1 MNNQN
6 NGSSQGGQ
14 VGRPASV
21 PQNEVQR
28 PTHNPPQRPVSMQG
42 QSPQARPAQ
51 PNGTIRRPVQAPAP
65 QAPRQGMPTQGQ
77 PNAPQRPAA
86 MQGHPTAGSIPPV
99 NAAQRPAQQGN
110 APQHPLQSGNSVS
123 RPIQAAP
130 QPQIQR
136 PAQTRS
142 AQQGQPTPAPVIRR
156 AAVNQSAKA
165 KSAPAQPRSSS
176 NTRIIEKDE
185 IERQQALLLKQA
197 RQKSAERYDSEDDDD
212 EEEYGSSVSN
222 AVKSIIKAV
231 LYIVLVAAVA
241 GILSYYVIE
250 FGNDMYAFVK
260 SDEQV
265 EIEIPEYATVEEIST
280 ILGDSG
286 VIKYPNLMIIYS
298 KLKNIDETYN
308 FKAGTYTVN
317 GMMNYDEL
325 LLEFV
330 DKPSTETVR
339 ITIPEGYTVDE
350 MITLF
355 TENGIGTREGFI
367 DVINNYDFD
376 YDFVRAIDMSKHPGR
391 IYRLEGYLYPDTY
404 DFYVSSKES
413 VVINK
418 MLRRFDQIFSDSLEA
433 RAQEMGMTIDEV
445 MNLASLIEKEGRY
458 SADYEMIS
466 SVFHNRLNNS
476 ANYPKLESDATIMY
490 AIQVRDGER
499 KNALTKE
506 DLEYDTPYNSYLYDG
521 LPPGPIA
528 NPGYEAITCALYPAN
543 SKYYFFV
550 SDNYGNTYYG
560 RTLAEHNQNRAKVD
574 RINNQG

>member
-1 MNNQN
+1 MGQAMQRTAP
-6 NGSSQGGQ
+6 NGA
-14 VGRPASV
+14 P
-21 PQNEVQR
+21 QR
-28 PTHNPPQRPVSMQG
+28 PVQSAQPPQRPI
-42 QSPQARPAQ
+42 QSGAQ
-51 PNGTIRRPVQAPAP
+51 
-65 QAPRQGMPTQGQ
+65 Q
-77 PNAPQRPAA
+77 PPQRP
-86 MQGHPTAGSIPPV
+86 IPPRT
-99 NAAQRPAQQGN
+99 AQPAQEN
-110 APQHPLQSGNSVS
+110 KPEAPK
-123 RPIQAAP
+123 
-130 QPQIQR
+130 
-136 PAQTRS
+136 
-142 AQQGQPTPAPVIRR
+142 IRR
-156 AAVNQSAKA
+156 AAVNQSAKPE
-165 KSAPAQPRSSS
+165 KAQQKASP
-176 NTRIIEKDE
+176 NTRIIEKEE
-185 IERQQALLLKQA
+185 IERQQKLLLQQA
-197 RQKSAERYDSEDDDD
+197 RQRSAEQEENEDEDD
-212 EEEYGSSVSN
+212 EEYESSASN

-231 LYIVLVAAVA
+231 VYVILVALVA
-241 GILSYYVIE
+241 GILAYYVIE

-260 SDEQV
+260 SDEQI

-280 ILGDSG
+280 LLGDSG

-298 KLKNIDETYN
+298 KLKKIDETYN
-308 FKAGTYTVN
+308 FKAGIYTVN

-330 DKPSTETVR
+330 EKPSTETVR

-355 TENGIGTREGFI
+355 TEKGIGTRQGFI

-376 YDFVRAIDMSKHPGR
+376 YDFVRAIDMSANPGR

-418 MLRRFDQIFSDSLEA
+418 MLRRFDQIYSDSLKA
-433 RAQEMGMTIDEV
+433 KADEMGLTTDQV

-466 SVFHNRLNNS
+466 SVFHNRLNNP
-476 ANYPKLESDATIMY
+476 AKYPKLESDATIMY

-499 KNALTKE
+499 KSFLTKE

-528 NPGYEAITCALYPAN
+528 NPGYEAITCALYPAK
-543 SKYYFFV
+543 SSYYFFV

-560 RTLAEHNQNRAKVD
+560 KTLAEHNQNRAHVD
-574 RINNQG
+574 KINNQG

>member
-6 NGSSQGGQ
+6 NGIGPNGHMGGQ
-14 VGRPASV
+14 APQRPAPS
-21 PQNEVQR
+21 QNGVQR
-28 PTHNPPQRPVSMQG
+28 PMQAQPMQRPVQ
-42 QSPQARPAQ
+42 QIDPAH
-51 PNGTIRRPVQAPAP
+51 R
-65 QAPRQGMPTQGQ
+65 
-77 PNAPQRPAA
+77 APQRPAA
-86 MQGHPTAGSIPPV
+86 PQMNSPQPRQGQPTVQRPV
-99 NAAQRPAQQGN
+99 PMGQPMQRPAQNG
-110 APQHPLQSGNSVS
+110 APQRPVQGAQPTQ
-123 RPIQAAP
+123 RPIQSGAQ
-130 QPQIQR
+130 QPPKR
-136 PAQTRS
+136 PIPPRTAQS
-142 AQQGQPTPAPVIRR
+142 AQENKPEAPKIRR
-156 AAVNQSAKA
+156 AAVNQSEKSKSSPQKA
-165 KSAPAQPRSSS
+165 PTG
-176 NTRIIEKDE
+176 TRVIDKEE
-185 IERQQALLLKQA
+185 FERQQALLLKQA
-197 RQKSAERYDSEDDDD
+197 RQKNAEQEEYEDDDD
-212 EEEYGSSVSN
+212 EEYESSASN

-231 LYIVLVAAVA
+231 VYVILVALVA
-241 GILSYYVIE
+241 GILAYYVIE

-260 SDEQV
+260 SDEQI

-280 ILGDSG
+280 LLGDSG

-298 KLKNIDETYN
+298 KLKKIDETYN
-308 FKAGTYTVN
+308 FKAGIYTVN

-325 LLEFV
+325 LLAFV
-330 DKPSTETVR
+330 EKPSTETVR

-355 TENGIGTREGFI
+355 TEKGIGTRQGFI

-376 YDFVRAIDMSKHPGR
+376 YDFVRAIDMSANPGR

-418 MLRRFDQIFSDSLEA
+418 MLRRFDQIYSDSLKA
-433 RAQEMGMTIDEV
+433 KADEMGLTTDQV

-466 SVFHNRLNNS
+466 SVFHNRLNNP
-476 ANYPKLESDATIMY
+476 AKYPKLESDATIMY

-499 KNALTKE
+499 KSFLTKE

-528 NPGYEAITCALYPAN
+528 NPGYEAITCALYPAK
-543 SKYYFFV
+543 SSYYFFV

-560 RTLAEHNQNRAKVD
+560 KTLAEHNQNRVKVD
-574 RINNQG
+574 KINNQG

>member
-1 MNNQN
+1 M
-6 NGSSQGGQ
+6 
-14 VGRPASV
+14 
-21 PQNEVQR
+21 
-28 PTHNPPQRPVSMQG
+28 
-42 QSPQARPAQ
+42 
-51 PNGTIRRPVQAPAP
+51 
-65 QAPRQGMPTQGQ
+65 
-77 PNAPQRPAA
+77 
-86 MQGHPTAGSIPPV
+86 
-99 NAAQRPAQQGN
+99 
-110 APQHPLQSGNSVS
+110 
-123 RPIQAAP
+123 
-130 QPQIQR
+130 
-136 PAQTRS
+136 
-142 AQQGQPTPAPVIRR
+142 
-156 AAVNQSAKA
+156 
-165 KSAPAQPRSSS
+165 
-176 NTRIIEKDE
+176 
-185 IERQQALLLKQA
+185 
-197 RQKSAERYDSEDDDD
+197 
-212 EEEYGSSVSN
+212 
-222 AVKSIIKAV
+222 
-231 LYIVLVAAVA
+231 LVALVA

-298 KLKNIDETYN
+298 KLKKIDETYN
-308 FKAGTYTVN
+308 FKAGIYTVN

-355 TENGIGTREGFI
+355 TENGIGTREGFV

-376 YDFVRAIDMSKHPGR
+376 YDFVRALDMSQMPGR
-391 IYRLEGYLYPDTY
+391 TYRLEGYLYPDTY

-433 RAQEMGMTIDEV
+433 KAEEMGMTIDQV

-466 SVFHNRLNNS
+466 SVFHNRLNNP

-499 KNALTKE
+499 KSALTKE

-528 NPGYEAITCALYPAN
+528 NPGYEAITCALYPAK
-543 SKYYFFV
+543 SSYYFFV

-560 RTLAEHNQNRAKVD
+560 KTLAEHNQNRAKVD